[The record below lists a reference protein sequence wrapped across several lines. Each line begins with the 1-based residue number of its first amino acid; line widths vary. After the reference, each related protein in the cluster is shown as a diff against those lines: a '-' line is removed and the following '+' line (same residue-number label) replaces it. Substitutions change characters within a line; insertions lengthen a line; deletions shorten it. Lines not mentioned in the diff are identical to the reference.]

1 MATSL
6 KVAGLVLALALAAP
20 SYAAERPSPGD
31 LALERMEQIVEALRQ
46 MLDKIPLY
54 EAPEI
59 LDNGDILIRRKWPA
73 EEKPEPPDDEDAARI

>member
-20 SYAAERPSPGD
+20 SYAEERPSPGD
-31 LALERMEQIVEALRQ
+31 LVREGMEQIVEALRQ
-46 MLDKIPLY
+46 MVDKIPLY

-59 LDNGDILIRRKWPA
+59 LDNGDIIIRRKRPA
-73 EEKPEPPDDEDAARI
+73 KEQPEPPDDEGSARI

>member
-31 LALERMEQIVEALRQ
+31 LVREGMEQIVEALRQ
-46 MLDKIPLY
+46 MFDKIPLY

-59 LDNGDILIRRKWPA
+59 LDNGDIIIRRRRPA
-73 EEKPEPPDDEDAARI
+73 EEQQEPPDDENAARI

>member
-20 SYAAERPSPGD
+20 SYAEERPLPGD
-31 LALERMEQIVEALRQ
+31 LAREGMEQIVEALRQ
-46 MLDKIPLY
+46 MVDKIPLY

-59 LDNGDILIRRKWPA
+59 LDNGDIIIRRKRPA
-73 EEKPEPPDDEDAARI
+73 KEKPEPPDDESAARI

>member
-20 SYAAERPSPGD
+20 SYAEERPSPGD
-31 LALERMEQIVEALRQ
+31 LAREGMERIVEALRLLIDQ
-46 MLDKIPLY
+46 IPQY

-59 LDNGDILIRRKWPA
+59 LDNGDIIIRRKRPA
-73 EEKPEPPDDEDAARI
+73 EERPEPPDDEGPARI